1 MASDP
6 SNQNLTSPYPDRGT
20 PTCVFLHGERGRRD
34 PPRKSGAFQRP
45 DGERLYLAPF
55 GYFCKAQ
62 PAPTHAPP
70 PLNEGSPLRA
80 LTLSRLGGLEH
91 LALATLPDP
100 GPPGPGQVLLR
111 VKSGAL
117 NRIDL
122 FVTQGLPHTS
132 PSFPHVV
139 GSDAAGVIEAVGEG
153 VAEVRPGDRVL
164 VNPGIS
170 CRRCPVC
177 LAGEQPLCRQFR
189 ILGEHLPGT
198 LAEFLLVP
206 AENVAPAPPGLSWAE
221 ASAFTLATLTAWRM
235 LVTRAQLQPG
245 ETVLIWGAGGGV
257 AQAAIQIAKLQ
268 GAQVVVTSSTA
279 AKAET
284 ARRLGADLVLDHH
297 AADVVRAVRDLTGG
311 GVDVVVDSVGEATWP
326 RSLRALRPAGRLVSC
341 GATSGPNVTVDVRRL
356 FWFQW
361 SLLGST
367 MGNDAEF
374 RAIVAALH
382 QGHLRP
388 AVDSVMPLADGRAAY
403 ARLAAGEQSGKLVI
417 EVTP

>member
-1 MASDP
+1 MK
-6 SNQNLTSPYPDRGT
+6 T
-20 PTCVFLHGERGRRD
+20 
-34 PPRKSGAFQRP
+34 
-45 DGERLYLAPF
+45 
-55 GYFCKAQ
+55 
-62 PAPTHAPP
+62 
-70 PLNEGSPLRA
+70 
-80 LTLSRLGGLEH
+80 
-91 LALATLPDP
+91 
-100 GPPGPGQVLLR
+100 
-111 VKSGAL
+111 GAL

-132 PSFPHVV
+132 PVFPHVV
-139 GSDAAGVIEAVGEG
+139 GSDAAGVVEAVGEG
-153 VAEVRPGDRVL
+153 VAEIRPGDRVL
-164 VNPGIS
+164 VNPGIA

-206 AENVAPAPPGLSWAE
+206 ADNVAPVPPEVSWAE
-221 ASAFTLATLTAWRM
+221 AAAFTLATLTAWRM
-235 LVTRAQLQPG
+235 LMTRAQLQPG
-245 ETVLIWGAGGGV
+245 ETLLIWGAGGGV
-257 AQAAIQIAKLQ
+257 AQAAIQIAKRQ
-268 GAQVVVTSSTA
+268 GAQVVVTSSTP

-284 ARRLGADLVLDHH
+284 ARRLGADLVLDHQ
-297 AADVVRAVRDLTGG
+297 ADDVVRAVRDLTGV
-311 GVDVVVDSVGEATWP
+311 GVDVVLDSVGEATWP
-326 RSLRALRPAGRLVSC
+326 RSLRALRPMGRLVTC
-341 GATSGPNVTVDVRRL
+341 GATSGPHVSVDVRRL

-382 QGHLRP
+382 EGHLRP
-388 AVDSVMPLADGRAAY
+388 VVDSVVPLAEGPAAY